1 LGLYTERDS
10 LLRLAATGPADSS
23 EVLQNGEWD
32 VSAWTDSLV
41 YLSIVDQSAT
51 GHISIDS
58 IREYF
63 QPLPS
68 DAGVVPPAPVATLYV
83 NAPNPFNPRTT
94 IAFELARAGRARL
107 DIFDVRGRR
116 LRCLLDAAVAAGRH
130 RVIWD
135 GKLESGITAASGTYI
150 YRLLLDGR
158 PAGSRTATLIK

>member
-1 LGLYTERDS
+1 VRDS

-23 EVLQNGEWD
+23 ETMQNGEWD

-41 YLSIVDQSAT
+41 YLSIVDQSEA

-68 DAGVVPPAPVATLYV
+68 HADVLPTVPSATLDV
-83 NAPNPFNPRTT
+83 NVPNPFNPRTT
-94 IAFELARAGRARL
+94 IAFEVARAGRARL

-116 LRCLLDAAVAAGRH
+116 LRCLLDAAVAWKAPRDLGWEARK
-130 RVIWD
+130 RATV
-135 GKLESGITAASGTYI
+135 ASGTTSI
-150 YRLLLDGR
+150 ACSWTAGPSALASR
-158 PAGSRTATLIK
+158 P